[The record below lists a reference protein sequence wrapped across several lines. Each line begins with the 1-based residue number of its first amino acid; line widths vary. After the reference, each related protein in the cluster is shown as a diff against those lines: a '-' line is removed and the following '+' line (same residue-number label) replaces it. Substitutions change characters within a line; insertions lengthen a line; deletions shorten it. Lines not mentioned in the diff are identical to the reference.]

1 MTGAVRKRTDASGQT
16 RWIADVTINGKR
28 RQASGWTK
36 AEAIRKKKELQAL
49 LIAAPLSAGDQ
60 TFQLAE
66 ARMLSLKVRWA
77 GLAYERTASIY
88 SQAAVDFFGPHMPL
102 GAISATAVEE
112 WRSALRAQGNRP
124 ATINRKVSALKAM
137 FSDAHLHGRIT
148 TRPAMPKQLRAGG
161 DKDRVMSDRERDQFC
176 EHFQAIEEPA
186 AALVLVFLLESCA
199 RWGEVERLRWSDVDF
214 QRSRVTFWKTKNRH
228 PRTVP
233 LTARAMDA
241 VKAAGV
247 PVPSARVFPYS
258 YDRYRRL
265 FDRAKEHMGLAHD
278 PSLTIHTT
286 RHTCASKLAS
296 RGISL
301 VQLMTFGGWSSLAAV
316 KRYLHLSTDALSACV
331 EALEAG

>member
-1 MTGAVRKRTDASGQT
+1 MTGAVRPRTDASGQK
-16 RWIADVTINGKR
+16 RWIADVTVDGKR
-28 RQASGWTK
+28 RQASGRTK
-36 AEAIRKKKELQAL
+36 AEAERKRKELRDHLMAEPVVSTQGFTLAQAR
-49 LIAAPLSAGDQ
+49 Q
-60 TFQLAE
+60 
-66 ARMLSLKVRWA
+66 LSLEVRWA
-77 GLAYERTASIY
+77 GLPYERTAAIY
-88 SQAAVDFFGPHMPL
+88 SAAAVQFFGAETPL
-102 GAISATAVEE
+102 ESINATAVEQ
-112 WRSALRAQGNRP
+112 WRGKLRSQGNRP

-137 FSDAHLHGRIT
+137 FSDAQLHGRIT

-199 RWGEVERLRWSDVDF
+199 RWGEVERLRWGDVDF
-214 QRSRVTFWKTKNRH
+214 QRRRVTFWKTKSRH

-233 LTARAMDA
+233 LTARAMD
-241 VKAAGV
+241 VVRAAGV

-265 FDRAKEHMGLAHD
+265 FDRAKEHIGLAHD

-331 EALEAG
+331 KALEAG

>member
-16 RWIADVTINGKR
+16 RWIADVTIDGKR
-28 RQASGWTK
+28 RQTSGWTK
-36 AEAIRKKKELQAL
+36 AEAMRKKKELQKL
-49 LIAAPLSAGDQ
+49 LVSASPSAGDQ

-88 SQAAVDFFGPHMPL
+88 SQAAVNFFGPHMPL
-102 GAISATAVEE
+102 TAINATVVEE
-112 WRSALRAQGNRP
+112 WRAALRAQGNRP

-137 FSDAHLHGRIT
+137 FSDAQLHGRIN
-148 TRPAMPKQLRAGG
+148 TRPALPKQLKPGG
-161 DKDRVMSDRERDQFC
+161 DKDRVMSDRERDQLC
-176 EHFQAIEEPA
+176 EYFQKIEEPA
-186 AALVLVFLLESCA
+186 AALVLVFLLETAA
-199 RWGEVERLRWSDVDF
+199 RWGESERLRWGDLDLE
-214 QRSRVTFWKTKNRH
+214 RGRVTFWKTKNGQA
-228 PRTVP
+228 RTVP
-233 LTARAMDA
+233 LTARALDA
-241 VKAAGV
+241 VKASGV

-265 FDRAKEHMGLAHD
+265 FDRAKEHMGLGHD
-278 PSLTIHTT
+278 QTLTIHTT

-296 RGISL
+296 RGVSL